1 MHKESHVVLSA
12 QVVLNGSQE
21 IVGLENEDHLSVDKG
36 KDVRYFFYVASNI
49 FLDLFALEAQIEHE
63 DIRYHNSDGRGT
75 WEGEGEDGR
84 K

>member
-36 KDVRYFFYVASNI
+36 KDVRYFFNVASNI
-49 FLDLFALEAQIEHE
+49 FLDLFALKPQIGHD
-63 DIRYHNSDGRGT
+63 DITIRM
-75 WEGEGEDGR
+75 EGELCLKVVLEV
-84 K
+84 